1 MSVKLEII
9 PVSDSHR
16 LKSLGGPARV
26 AQELRDF
33 QKRIRFLD
41 ANHAELS
48 KKYPDQVVALTS
60 NGTLVA
66 APTMKELV
74 EKLEQKGLDRRGAAT
89 KLMETTPRL
98 LIL

>member
-1 MSVKLEII
+1 MAVRLEII
-9 PVSDSHR
+9 PISHSHR

-26 AQELRDF
+26 AYELQDF
-33 QKRIRFLD
+33 QKRNRFLD
-41 ANHAELS
+41 ANYAELV
-48 KKYPDQVVALTS
+48 KKYPDQWVALAS

-66 APTMKELV
+66 APTTGELV

-89 KLMETTPRL
+89 KLMETTPRM

>member
-1 MSVKLEII
+1 MAVRLEII

-26 AQELRDF
+26 AYELQDF
-33 QKRIRFLD
+33 QKRIRYLD
-41 ANHAELS
+41 ANHAELV
-48 KKYPDQVVALTS
+48 KRYPDQVVALTS

-66 APTMKELV
+66 APTVEELV
-74 EKLEQKGLDRRGAAT
+74 EKLERKGLDRSGAAT
-89 KLMETTPRL
+89 KLMETTPRM